1 MRELKVALKAL
12 ADTSRLGIIQKLG
25 GCEET
30 TVTDLALLVRISQPL
45 ISWHLRILRRAG
57 LVHTRRRGRTV
68 YCSLNRDR
76 LFWVQDEVSKLAKAQ
91 NIDEGNYSRG
101 LLMADKPLEA

>member
-1 MRELKVALKAL
+1 MRDLKIAFRAL

-25 GCEET
+25 GCDET
-30 TVTDLALLVRISQPL
+30 TVTDLVGLVRMSQPL

-57 LVHTRRRGRTV
+57 LVRTRRKGRTV

-76 LFWVQDEVSKLAKAQ
+76 LFWVQDEISKLAKGQ
-91 NIDEGNYSRG
+91 PIEEGNYSRG
-101 LLMADKPLEA
+101 LLMAEKPLEA